1 MTKAARRQF
10 LPALE
15 ETGQP
20 KPSFGEV
27 PNASASRREEILS
40 HAMTCV
46 YTVAPYQGE
55 PARCGGLGVRSGD

>member
-20 KPSFGEV
+20 KPSFGDE
-27 PNASASRREEILS
+27 NTKLTHYQISLGQSKKSS
-40 HAMTCV
+40 H
-46 YTVAPYQGE
+46 
-55 PARCGGLGVRSGD
+55 